1 MWQVWAPIIF
11 VVFVW
16 WFTTGAV
23 ILLGRL
29 PAATH
34 GWSLA
39 GATLVLIASLVAL
52 KVSSESVT
60 TTNVVITFS
69 AVIGIWAWHEMSFLF
84 GYVTGH
90 RPEPCPDWASGWTR
104 FRFAFAALSH
114 HELALLATFVVVVA
128 LTWGAEN
135 LYGLGAF
142 AILWL
147 MRITAKLNLFL
158 GVPHFS
164 EEVLPSR
171 LAYLASYFRKRQV
184 AGFFMATLILSGG
197 VALVLVIRLVTAVDL
212 DPAHTVGMIMLIS
225 LLVLA
230 ILEHVFMAVPFADIA
245 LWRWALIDEEQGRG
259 PEGANTE
266 TNAVT
271 PRRNLT
277 RRFAVG
283 FRTPIEACATT
294 PTRRRGD
301 FDNGL

>member
-1 MWQVWAPIIF
+1 MWQVAGPIVF

-39 GATLVLIASLVAL
+39 GATLVLIASLLAL
-52 KVSSESVT
+52 KVASETVT
-60 TTNVVITFS
+60 TASVVVTFS

-90 RPEPCPDWASGWTR
+90 RNEACPDWASGWTR

-114 HELALLATFVVVVA
+114 HELALLATFLVVLA

-164 EEVLPSR
+164 EEVLPRR

-184 AGFFMATLILSGG
+184 AGFFMATLIVSSG
-197 VALVLVIRLVTAVDL
+197 VALALISRLATAVDL
-212 DPAHTVGMIMLIS
+212 GAAHTVGMIMLVS
-225 LLVLA
+225 LLALA

-245 LWRWALIDEEQGRG
+245 LWRWALIEEGG
-259 PEGANTE
+259 G
-266 TNAVT
+266 
-271 PRRNLT
+271 
-277 RRFAVG
+277 RRFARSDRKTRTNNPRRSIVRRLAAG
-283 FRTPIEACATT
+283 MRTPVEACATT
-294 PTRRRGD
+294 STRRGGD